1 MGLAEVCFRGCLQV
15 IFHVTIQNKSLEFP
29 PTVPEELASIGA
41 QCMSKDPA
49 NRPTMKEVVA
59 ALEKLEVAE

>member
-1 MGLAEVCFRGCLQV
+1 M
-15 IFHVTIQNKSLEFP
+15 TIQNKSLEFP
-29 PTVPEELASIGA
+29 PTVPEELSGIGA

-59 ALEKLEVAE
+59 ALEKLEVAQ